1 MILLNKKG
9 TWLTV
14 SREAEQKITVLS
26 HFDRKK
32 YSSFTASE
40 SVVVCSGEAGT
51 ELRIKLE
58 NADEVN
64 MVLDYIQNMPFRVGV
79 LAESKVID
87 TMTAVFLLLTVIY
100 VTLFIGNSTIANQKP
115 VLSVAPMP
123 SGTVNSVIPA
133 IVAPVVSEG
142 IPDDGWSLPETIRN
156 TLPNKLQ
163 NAAQSGIFTIPYS
176 SGHERT
182 LYVFADP
189 RCPNCQRLEPAL
201 NQAAKTVNVVVFPVS
216 VIGKDKS
223 AEDIISTLC
232 LPAEQRK
239 AAWDAMTDITAE
251 QREIIGCE
259 IGQKALAVNEVAFR
273 TYQIPGTP
281 WVIADDGR
289 YVPQNI
295 LNSPALLKQFLEH

>member
-1 MILLNKKG
+1 MILFNKKG
-9 TWLTV
+9 TWLTI
-14 SREAEQKITVLS
+14 SRETEQKIAVLS

-32 YSSFTASE
+32 YYSFTASE

-58 NADEVN
+58 NTDEVN
-64 MVLDYIQNMPFRVGV
+64 LVLAYIQNMPFSVGV
-79 LAESKVID
+79 MSESKVMD
-87 TMTAVFLLLTVIY
+87 TVMVVFLFLTVIY
-100 VTLFIGNSTIANQKP
+100 ITLFMGNSIISNQKP
-115 VLSVAPMP
+115 VLSVAQMP
-123 SGTVNSVIPA
+123 GGTENSVISA
-133 IVAPVVSEG
+133 NVAPVVSVG
-142 IPDDGWSLPETIRN
+142 ITDDGWSLPEAIRN

-189 RCPNCQRLEPAL
+189 RCPNCQRLEPGL
-201 NQAAKTVNVVVFPVS
+201 NQAAKTVNVVVFPIS

-251 QREIIGCE
+251 QREIIGCD
-259 IGQKALAVNEVAFR
+259 IGKKALAVNEVAFR

-289 YVPQNI
+289 HVSQKI
-295 LNSPALLKQFLEH
+295 LNSPALLKQFLEQ